1 MLYFILEK
9 YWSTSRIWN
18 ADIYQCP
25 LFNQFEWFPPL
36 ICMYQKDRNKK
47 TTHEKPCLKTTGPRP
62 KTNYRLQVHRNIKK
76 VLSNRFAFKLSSSS
90 SSSSIFY
97 LFSRLN
103 SDHGVEYRNQI
114 CLKDRSFI
122 RIINLQIWLEYP
134 PKQNLLLIVIL
145 MFWLAAEFVD
155 CYIVL
160 PYQALN
166 YRNRICSQ
174 FLL

>member
-1 MLYFILEK
+1 MSIVQSIRMISPTYLHVSIG
-9 YWSTSRIWN
+9 
-18 ADIYQCP
+18 
-25 LFNQFEWFPPL
+25 
-36 ICMYQKDRNKK
+36 QKQK

-76 VLSNRFAFKLSSSS
+76 VLSNRFAFKLSES

-122 RIINLQIWLEYP
+122 RIINLQIWLEYSP

-145 MFWLAAEFVD
+145 MFWLAEEFVD

-166 YRNRICSQ
+166 YRNRIIFCNISARS
-174 FLL
+174 FCYRT